1 MKVRILVAA
10 VMCGCLVA
18 TSAAFGQQP
27 AQTQAA
33 GAASRPFIFVDL
45 GFILQNHPT
54 MKKEIEAIQTNM
66 KKVDE
71 EFAAKRD
78 RIMADMKALGE
89 NYTEGSPEYQRK
101 EKSIADADTQFRLEI
116 VRQRKVFDEA
126 RAEVLARVHAQ
137 LTGLLKHACE
147 YYGAAAVLRCS
158 REKVDPKK
166 PNTIELA
173 MSQEVFYF
181 NPNYDLT
188 DWVLSS
194 IQPQQPQQT
203 QATQAA
209 AANSATRPGT
219 QVLK

>member
-18 TSAAFGQQP
+18 VSSGFGQQP
-27 AQTQAA
+27 AQTQAT
-33 GAASRPFIFVDL
+33 AAAPRATMPFILVDL
-45 GFILQNHPT
+45 GYILQNHPT
-54 MKKEIEAIQTNM
+54 MKREIEAIQVNM

-78 RIMADMKALGE
+78 KIMADMKALGE
-89 NYTEGSPEYQRK
+89 NFAEGSPEYQRQ
-101 EKSIADADTQFRLEI
+101 EKAIADADTQFRLEI

-137 LTGLLKHACE
+137 ITASLKHACD

-166 PNTIELA
+166 PNTIEMA

-181 NPNYDLT
+181 NPSFDLT
-188 DWVLSS
+188 DWVLSTL
-194 IQPQQPQQT
+194 QPQQT

-209 AANSATRPGT
+209 AATTATRPGT
-219 QVLK
+219 QVVK